1 MVSFTDKDTFFRLI
15 NNFEYVPYTQTEG
28 WYKYNSFSKPEDV
41 VFIVDNISAPSI
53 ACFANVK
60 KFFGLQ
66 LLMIEGECLK
76 SNSVARETIQSFFE
90 DITKLGYDFVEISS
104 VAIYNAEYEIGIR
117 SAGYLK
123 PVGSFSVHLSKIIDL
138 QKEIAFSGNWRR
150 NLKKSE
156 KHYLQFEVVE
166 NASQQEITTFLE
178 LYSKLL
184 SDKKILHYI
193 APDQLKHLLAD
204 PHFKLAVAKDDN
216 DQTNA
221 VFIFFTDGTNAV
233 SLFTAKSD
241 EAKDNG
247 AMFFIYAKLLEHL
260 QQTKHQ
266 YFDVGR
272 LVPSTTKELN
282 GVFDFK
288 DGMKGDYV
296 IYNDEWS
303 WYKKNRYRT
312 MIYFVKK
319 FLMKKREA

>member
-1 MVSFTDKDTFFRLI
+1 MVSLSDKHNFFRLI
-15 NNFEYVPYTQTEG
+15 NDFEYVPYTQTEG

-41 VFIVDNISAPSI
+41 VFIVDNAEEPSI
-53 ACFANVK
+53 ACFGYVK
-60 KFFGLQ
+60 KFPGLR

-76 SNSVARETIQSFFE
+76 KNTVSREIIQSFFE

-104 VAIYNAEYEIGIR
+104 IAIYNPEYEIGIR

-123 PVGSFSVHLSKIIDL
+123 PVGTFSVHLSKVIDL
-138 QKEIAFSGNWRR
+138 QTEIAFSGNWRR

-156 KHYLQFEVVE
+156 KHHLQFEVIE
-166 NASQQEITTFLE
+166 NASHNDITTFLE
-178 LYSKLL
+178 LYAKLL
-184 SDKKILHYI
+184 ADKNIHHNI
-193 APDQLKHLLAD
+193 APDQLKYLLAD

-216 DQTNA
+216 DKTDA

-233 SLFTAKSD
+233 SLFTAKSE

-247 AMFFIYAKLLEHL
+247 SMFFIYAKLLEYL
-260 QQTKHQ
+260 QQTAHR

-272 LVPSTTKELN
+272 LMPSMTKELN

-303 WYKKNRYRT
+303 WYKKSRYRT
-312 MIYFVKK
+312 IIYFVKK

>member
-1 MVSFTDKDTFFRLI
+1 MVSLSDKHNFFTLIKD
-15 NNFEYVPYTQTEG
+15 FEYVPYTQTEG

-41 VFIVDNISAPSI
+41 VFIVDNIEEPSI
-53 ACFANVK
+53 ACFGYIK
-60 KFFGLQ
+60 KFFGLRM
-66 LLMIEGECLK
+66 LMIEGECLK
-76 SNSVARETIQSFFE
+76 KNTVSREMVQSFFE

-104 VAIYNAEYEIGIR
+104 ISIYNPEYEIGIR

-123 PVGSFSVHLSKIIDL
+123 PVGTFSMHLSKVIDL
-138 QKEIAFSGNWRR
+138 KKEISFSGNWRR

-156 KHYLQFEVVE
+156 KLHLQFEVIE
-166 NASQQEITTFLE
+166 NASEKDITTFLE
-178 LYSKLL
+178 LYTKLL
-184 SDKKILHYI
+184 SDKKIHHNI
-193 APDQLKHLLAD
+193 APDQLKYLLAD
-204 PHFKLAVAKDDN
+204 SRFKLAVAKDGN
-216 DQTNA
+216 DKTDA
-221 VFIFFTDGTNAV
+221 VFIFFTDKTNAV
-233 SLFTAKSD
+233 SLFTAKSE

-260 QQTKHQ
+260 QQTAHS

-272 LVPSTTKELN
+272 LTPSMTKELN

-303 WYKKNRYRT
+303 WYKKSRYRT

>member
-1 MVSFTDKDTFFRLI
+1 MVSLINKQTFFKLI
-15 NNFEYVPYTQTEG
+15 KDFEYVPYTQTEG

-41 VFIVDNISAPSI
+41 VFITDNISDPSI
-53 ACFANVK
+53 ACFGYVK
-60 KFFGLQ
+60 KFFGLR
-66 LLMIEGECLK
+66 LLMIEGECFK
-76 SNSVARETIQSFFE
+76 KNNVSRETIQSFFE
-90 DITKLGYDFVEISS
+90 DITKLGYDFIEISS
-104 VAIYNAEYEIGIR
+104 IAIYNPEYEIGIR

-123 PVGSFSVHLSKIIDL
+123 PVGAFSMHLSKVIDL
-138 QKEIAFSGNWRR
+138 QTEIAFSGNWRR
-150 NLKKSE
+150 NLKKAQ
-156 KHYLQFEVVE
+156 KHNWRFEVIE
-166 NASQQEITTFLE
+166 NASQNDIKTFLE

-184 SDKKILHYI
+184 SDKKINHHI
-193 APDQLKHLLAD
+193 APDQLTYLLAD
-204 PHFKLAVAKDDN
+204 PHFKLATAQDERNAVH
-216 DQTNA
+216 A
-221 VFIFFTDGTNAV
+221 VFIFFADGTNGV
-233 SLFTAKSD
+233 SLFTAKSE

-260 QQTKHQ
+260 QQTGHR

-272 LVPSTTKELN
+272 LIPSAAKELN

-303 WYKKNRYRT
+303 WYKNSRYRT